1 MPFALPPDPLRL
13 RPQPACRRGRTRRM
27 SRLDS
32 MLRRLAAQRDC
43 LNWAAGQVAD
53 RPGAVL
59 ELGLGNGRTYDHL
72 REVMPGRR
80 IVVIDRALNAHPDCV
95 PPPQDLLL
103 GEAEAMLD
111 RLAAEGAR
119 FVVAHYDLGFGVK
132 DRDVAEAARLSPA
145 IARLMVPGGIV
156 VSGQPL
162 AGLAECPPPPGVP
175 AGRYP
180 VYRA

>member
-111 RLAAEGAR
+111 RLAAE
-119 FVVAHYDLGFGVK
+119 
-132 DRDVAEAARLSPA
+132 AARLSPA